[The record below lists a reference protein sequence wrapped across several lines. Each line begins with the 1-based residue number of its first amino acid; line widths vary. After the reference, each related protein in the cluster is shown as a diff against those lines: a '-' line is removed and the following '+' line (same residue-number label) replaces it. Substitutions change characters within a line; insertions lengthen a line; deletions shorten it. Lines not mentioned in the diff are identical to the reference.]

1 MSPGSKNGEMNDF
14 YKLLNVFINT
24 HEANTTETKD
34 LKNRIMNNIKQL
46 YNQQLNLTTYNSEKV
61 KDKEKGVRPYK
72 QFIVI
77 DNRDEEPKST
87 KQRRKQD
94 KKLMMEYKK
103 HYGLS

>member
-1 MSPGSKNGEMNDF
+1 MNDF
-14 YKLLNVFINT
+14 YELLNVFINT

-34 LKNRIMNNIKQL
+34 VRNRILNNIKQL

-77 DNRDEEPKST
+77 NNREKEPKST
-87 KQRRKQD
+87 KSRRKRD
-94 KKLMMEYKK
+94 KKSMMEYEK
-103 HYGLS
+103 HYELS